1 MKRKTRRR
9 LLGCGLMTAML
20 LFAACSSGIQLTG
33 VERGRMLVDSR
44 YDTVSDSSGMRFLA
58 PYKAKVDSLMS
69 PVVGHAAHY
78 MEASRPES
86 DLSNL
91 LADILMWGSRAFGEK
106 PDFAV
111 YNMGGI
117 RAALSEGA
125 VTIGNVLDVAPFEN
139 KICFLT
145 LDGDKVEELFEQ
157 IAASGGEAISHGV
170 RLVITK
176 DGVDMSQLKK
186 NNLDVSDL
194 IESMRAAGYFN
205 LDDVYYGLYEANGSF
220 SALPREKMCGSLPV
234 LIIDDGR
241 PDRENMR
248 IAGISEERLN
258 NFLSGENTK
267 LKQVAVMT
275 VDGNGRVYFQ
285 PKGKRYSIR
294 SIETEGKW

>member
-1 MKRKTRRR
+1 MRPLYGLIGKYTHYMTTDNMKRKMRRWV
-9 LLGCGLMTAML
+9 LDCGLMTAILM
-20 LFAACSSGIQLTG
+20 FAACSSGIQLTG

-78 MEASRPES
+78 MEAARPES

-91 LADILMWGSRAFGEK
+91 LADILMWGSWAFGEK

-176 DGVDMSQLKK
+176 DGKL
-186 NNLDVSDL
+186 
-194 IESMRAAGYFN
+194 R
-205 LDDVYYGLYEANGSF
+205 
-220 SALPREKMCGSLPV
+220 SALVGGKGIEKDRQYRIATLDYLAQGNDGLEAFKDKTGVVSPKSEENNVRHIIENYFREQEKN
-234 LIIDDGR
+234 GR
-241 PDRENMR
+241 PVESRVEGR
-248 IAGISEERLN
+248 IVVE
-258 NFLSGENTK
+258 
-267 LKQVAVMT
+267 
-275 VDGNGRVYFQ
+275 
-285 PKGKRYSIR
+285 
-294 SIETEGKW
+294 

>member
-1 MKRKTRRR
+1 MRRRRLLRLLYGLTGKYTHYMTTDNMKRKTRRR
-9 LLGCGLMTAML
+9 LLDCGLMTAILM
-20 LFAACSSGIQLTG
+20 FAACSSGIQLTG
-33 VERGRMLVDSR
+33 VQRGRMLVDSR

-157 IAASGGEAISHGV
+157 IAASGGEAVSHGV

-176 DGVDMSQLKK
+176 DGKL
-186 NNLDVSDL
+186 
-194 IESMRAAGYFN
+194 R
-205 LDDVYYGLYEANGSF
+205 
-220 SALPREKMCGSLPV
+220 SALVGGKGIEKDRQYRIATLDYLAQGNDGLEAFKDKTGVVSPKSEENNVRHIIENYFREQEKN
-234 LIIDDGR
+234 GR
-241 PDRENMR
+241 PVESRVEGR
-248 IAGISEERLN
+248 IVVE
-258 NFLSGENTK
+258 
-267 LKQVAVMT
+267 
-275 VDGNGRVYFQ
+275 
-285 PKGKRYSIR
+285 
-294 SIETEGKW
+294 

>member
-1 MKRKTRRR
+1 MRPLYGLIGKYTHYMTTDNMKRKMRRWV
-9 LLGCGLMTAML
+9 LDCGLMTAILM
-20 LFAACSSGIQLTG
+20 FAACSSGIQLTG

-78 MEASRPES
+78 MEAARPES

-91 LADILMWGSRAFGEK
+91 LADILMWGSWAFGEK

-157 IAASGGEAISHGV
+157 IAASGGEAVSHGV

-176 DGVDMSQLKK
+176 DGRLK
-186 NNLDVSDL
+186 
-194 IESMRAAGYFN
+194 
-205 LDDVYYGLYEANGSF
+205 
-220 SALPREKMCGSLPV
+220 SALVGGKGIEKDRQYRIATLDYLAQGNDGLEAFKDKTGVVSPKSEENNVRHIIENYFREQEKN
-234 LIIDDGR
+234 GR
-241 PDRENMR
+241 PVESRVEGR
-248 IAGISEERLN
+248 IVVE
-258 NFLSGENTK
+258 
-267 LKQVAVMT
+267 
-275 VDGNGRVYFQ
+275 
-285 PKGKRYSIR
+285 
-294 SIETEGKW
+294 

>member
-1 MKRKTRRR
+1 MTTDNMKRKMRRR
-9 LLGCGLMTAML
+9 LLDCGLMTAILM
-20 LFAACSSGIQLTG
+20 FAACSSGIQLTG

-157 IAASGGEAISHGV
+157 IAASGGEAVSHGV

-176 DGVDMSQLKK
+176 DGRLK
-186 NNLDVSDL
+186 
-194 IESMRAAGYFN
+194 
-205 LDDVYYGLYEANGSF
+205 
-220 SALPREKMCGSLPV
+220 SALVGGKGIEKDRQYRIATLDYLAQGNDGLEAFKDKTGVVSPKSEENNVRHIIENYFREQEKS
-234 LIIDDGR
+234 GR
-241 PDRENMR
+241 PVESRVEGR
-248 IAGISEERLN
+248 IVVE
-258 NFLSGENTK
+258 
-267 LKQVAVMT
+267 
-275 VDGNGRVYFQ
+275 
-285 PKGKRYSIR
+285 
-294 SIETEGKW
+294 